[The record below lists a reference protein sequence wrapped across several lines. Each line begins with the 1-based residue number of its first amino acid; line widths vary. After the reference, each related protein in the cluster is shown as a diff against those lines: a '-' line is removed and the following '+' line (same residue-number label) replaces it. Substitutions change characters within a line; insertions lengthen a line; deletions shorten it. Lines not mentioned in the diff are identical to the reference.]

1 LSIPLQTIL
10 ATIAVY
16 VVIAILLLS
25 LNLTSR
31 WRWWIKGGS
40 IILTGA
46 FFIASYFAIS
56 SILGWPSSAN
66 PPAKFN
72 VVSTHIVEPNEFTGD
87 PGAIYLWLE
96 ELDEDNVIVGEPRNY
111 RLPYIDQLADT
122 VDDAQDMLDEGEQ
135 VQGEFDEADQEE
147 EQNQDQ
153 QQQQEGDPMSPGEGQ
168 SYYPVEFTLMF
179 NDLPPVALPSKGA
192 L

>member
-1 LSIPLQTIL
+1 MSIPLQTIL
-10 ATIAVY
+10 ATVAVY
-16 VVIAILLLS
+16 VVVAILLLS

-40 IILTGA
+40 IVLTGG
-46 FFIASYFAIS
+46 FVIASYFAIS
-56 SILGWPSSAN
+56 SLLGWPSSAN
-66 PPAKFN
+66 PPARFN
-72 VVSTHIVEPNEFTGD
+72 VVHTHIVEPNEFSGD

-111 RLPYIDQLADT
+111 RLPYIDQLADA
-122 VDDAQDMLDEGEQ
+122 VEDAQDMLDNGEE
-135 VQGEFDEADQEE
+135 VQGEFDEAEEQEQQEE
-147 EQNQDQ
+147 QEQADQDG
-153 QQQQEGDPMSPGEGQ
+153 EPMAPGEGQ

-179 NDLPPVALPSKGA
+179 NDLPPVALPNKGA